1 MAVLADSIPAR
12 RGRDRFFLI
21 GALLMA
27 AVIVA
32 GFAVNLAFGRSSF
45 AVPLVFH
52 VHAFI
57 FFGWVALY
65 LTQNLLIEA
74 GSVRLHRTLGW
85 AAILWVP
92 AMVAMGITMTVH
104 VVRMN
109 IGPPFFDTREF
120 LFGNTIGILCFAGLV
135 ATAITMRRRS
145 PWHRRL
151 MFSAMAILTG
161 PGFGRLLPM
170 PFMIPWSWPI
180 AAVGAPLLFVI
191 AGIIADRIR
200 LRSVHPAWLWA
211 VAAILGTHL
220 VSQALAFSS
229 FGDAVTRKVIAGT
242 PDSNRSFAAH
252 FP

>member
-1 MAVLADSIPAR
+1 MAVLADSMTAR
-12 RGRDRFFLI
+12 KGRDRFFLI
-21 GALLMA
+21 GAFLMA

-32 GFAVNLAFGRSSF
+32 GFAVNLALGRSSF
-45 AVPLVFH
+45 GLPLIFH

-65 LTQNLLIEA
+65 LTQNVLIEL
-74 GSVRLHRTLGW
+74 GSVRVHRTLGW
-85 AAILWVP
+85 MAVLWVP
-92 AMVAMGITMTVH
+92 AMVAMGTAITVY

-109 IGPPFFDTREF
+109 IAPPFFDAREF
-120 LFGNTIGILCFAGLV
+120 LFGNPIAILCFAGLV
-135 ATAITMRRRS
+135 ATAIAMRRRT

-180 AAVGAPLLFVI
+180 AAVAAPLLFIV
-191 AGIIADRIR
+191 AGIVADWIR
-200 LRSVHPAWLWA
+200 LRSVHPAWLCA
-211 VAAILGTHL
+211 VAAILSTHL
-220 VSQALAFSS
+220 VSQALAFSAL
-229 FGDAVTRKVIAGT
+229 GETVTREVIAGM
-242 PDSNRSFAAH
+242 PGANRSFAPH